1 MEISNSGEIVRFI
14 YKKQDIQISLNK
26 ISLSF
31 CQDLKIS
38 QKEQSDIIEKRQ
50 KEEFENFKKHQEDQN
65 LKVIESLKLEIQVR
79 TELLTKVRYLMY

>member
-1 MEISNSGEIVRFI
+1 M
-14 YKKQDIQISLNK
+14 
-26 ISLSF
+26 
-31 CQDLKIS
+31 KIS